1 MASDRTPEGLSWL
14 RSSILT
20 GHPRCDAIRFI
31 RTGQCLEGSDRG
43 SEKARTK
50 SPAAKGRKPHSSIA
64 MLRSSP
70 RPGFVPVGVC
80 VVGSSDTRKSPGQG
94 SALQL
99 SQAKIRFDHWRGRGI
114 DFEPVEPL
122 AVRCLAP
129 GSDARWY
136 RPAGSRSRAAAE
148 EPALVLSL
156 GPVMAEHTRILMR
169 PSAWHMG
176 AKGLP

>member
-70 RPGFVPVGVC
+70 DRDSCQSEYVSLGPPTRGKVPV
-80 VVGSSDTRKSPGQG
+80 R
-94 SALQL
+94 ALHLQL
-99 SQAKIRFDHWRGRGI
+99 SQARRSALALAPPRGRL
-114 DFEPVEPL
+114 EPVEPL

-129 GSDARWY
+129 DSGAHRY
-136 RPAGSRSRAAAE
+136 RPAGSRRSGGRQGTCPRVE
-148 EPALVLSL
+148 H
-156 GPVMAEHTRILMR
+156 GPSWLNA
-169 PSAWHMG
+169 PGS
-176 AKGLP
+176 